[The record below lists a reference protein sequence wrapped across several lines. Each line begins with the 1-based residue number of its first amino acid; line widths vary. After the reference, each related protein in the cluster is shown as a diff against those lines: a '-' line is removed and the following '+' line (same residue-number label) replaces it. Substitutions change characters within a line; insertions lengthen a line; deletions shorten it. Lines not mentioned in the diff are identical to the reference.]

1 MDCFE
6 NARLLDRS
14 ANPRPGIGSVCQ
26 IAGMELTFRSSDP
39 TLQVLCL
46 RKSISKGARKFG
58 ARIATLMSMDY
69 EKMKALMETN
79 REEPAVQRKPQ
90 VTEFPKPDS
99 APDWT
104 ELGYDLIRERIA
116 A

>member
-1 MDCFE
+1 M
-6 NARLLDRS
+6 LDRS
-14 ANPRPGIGSVCQ
+14 ANPRPGIDSVCQ
-26 IAGMELTFRSSDP
+26 IAGDIWVQRP
-39 TLQVLCL
+39 GLQVLCL
-46 RKSISKGARKFG
+46 RKSINKGARKFG
-58 ARIATLMSMDY
+58 PRIALPMGMDY

-99 APDWT
+99 EPDWT
-104 ELGYDLIRERIA
+104 ELGYDLIKERIA